1 MAKQTQSSILA
12 QEIIAC
18 GLAEPQRR
26 LQLQAIISGILF
38 ANPGL
43 DDFEIG
49 ELIHAEISTAR

>member
-1 MAKQTQSSILA
+1 MAKQTRASILA

-18 GLAEPQRR
+18 DLAEPQSR

-38 ANPGL
+38 ANPDL
-43 DDFEIG
+43 DDLKVG